1 MFKKSLIFSLTVFF
15 TLMIITSLI
24 KNKTRNLE
32 KKIEKI
38 NKEVAFLEKE
48 LSDAEIDY
56 IYLSSPE
63 KLKQYLSTL
72 GKEEYLSFD
81 HSRIFFSTE
90 QFLKHSLKEIGR
102 ASCRERV

>member
-32 KKIEKI
+32 KEIEKI
-38 NKEVAFLEKE
+38 NKEVVFLEKE
-48 LSDAEIDY
+48 LSDDEIDY
-56 IYLSSPE
+56 IYLSSPKKLE
-63 KLKQYLSTL
+63 KYLSAL

-90 QFLKHSLKEIGR
+90 QFLKHSLKE
-102 ASCRERV
+102 AKSF

>member
-1 MFKKSLIFSLTVFF
+1 MFKKSLIFSLTIFF
-15 TLMIITSLI
+15 TLMIVTSLI

-38 NKEVAFLEKE
+38 NKEVAFLEKQ

-56 IYLSSPE
+56 IYLSSPN
-63 KLKQYLSTL
+63 KLKKHLFTL

-81 HSRIFFSTE
+81 HSRIFFTTE
-90 QFLKHSLKEIGR
+90 EFLKHSLKE
-102 ASCRERV
+102 AKSF

>member
-1 MFKKSLIFSLTVFF
+1 MFKKSLILSLTVFF
-15 TLMIITSLI
+15 TLMIITSVI

-32 KKIEKI
+32 KEIEKI

-56 IYLSSPE
+56 IYLSSPN
-63 KLKQYLSTL
+63 KLKKSLSAL

-81 HSRIFFSTE
+81 RSRIFFSIE
-90 QFLKHSLKEIGR
+90 QFLKHSLKE
-102 ASCRERV
+102 AKSF

>member
-1 MFKKSLIFSLTVFF
+1 MFKKSLILSLTVFF

-32 KKIEKI
+32 KEIEKI
-38 NKEVAFLEKE
+38 NKEVAFLEKQ

-56 IYLSSPE
+56 IYLSSPK
-63 KLKQYLSTL
+63 KLKKYLSTL
-72 GKEEYLSFD
+72 SKEEYLSFD

-90 QFLKHSLKEIGR
+90 QFLKHNLKE
-102 ASCRERV
+102 AKFF

>member
-32 KKIEKI
+32 KEIEKI

-56 IYLSSPE
+56 IYLSGLE
-63 KLKQYLSTL
+63 KLKKYLSIL
-72 GKEEYLSFD
+72 NKEQYLSFD

-90 QFLKHSLKEIGR
+90 QFLKHSLKE
-102 ASCRERV
+102 AKSF

>member
-32 KKIEKI
+32 KEIEKI

-56 IYLSSPE
+56 IYLSSPK
-63 KLKQYLSTL
+63 KLKQYISTF

-81 HSRIFFSTE
+81 YSRIFFSTE
-90 QFLKHSLKEIGR
+90 QFLKHSLKE
-102 ASCRERV
+102 AKSF

>member
-32 KKIEKI
+32 KEIEKI
-38 NKEVAFLEKE
+38 NKEVAFLEKQ

-56 IYLSSPE
+56 IYLSSPK
-63 KLKQYLSTL
+63 KLKKYLSTL

-81 HSRIFFSTE
+81 HSRIFFSIE
-90 QFLKHSLKEIGR
+90 QFLKHSLKE
-102 ASCRERV
+102 AKSF

>member
-32 KKIEKI
+32 KEIKKI

-56 IYLSSPE
+56 IYLSSPK
-63 KLKQYLSTL
+63 KLKQYISTF

-81 HSRIFFSTE
+81 YSRIFFSTE
-90 QFLKHSLKEIGR
+90 QFLKHSLKE
-102 ASCRERV
+102 AKSF

>member
-1 MFKKSLIFSLTVFF
+1 MFKKSLILSLTVFF
-15 TLMIITSLI
+15 TLMIITSVI

-38 NKEVAFLEKE
+38 NKEIAFLEKQ

-56 IYLSSPE
+56 IYLSGPE
-63 KLKQYLSTL
+63 KLKKYLSTFN
-72 GKEEYLSFD
+72 KEKYLSFD

-90 QFLKHSLKEIGR
+90 RFLKHSLKE
-102 ASCRERV
+102 AKSF

>member
-32 KKIEKI
+32 KEIKKI
-38 NKEVAFLEKE
+38 NKEVAFLEKQ

-56 IYLSSPE
+56 IYLSSPK
-63 KLKQYLSTL
+63 KLKKYLSTFN
-72 GKEEYLSFD
+72 KEKYLSFD

-90 QFLKHSLKEIGR
+90 QFLKHSLKEVK
-102 ASCRERV
+102 SF

>member
-1 MFKKSLIFSLTVFF
+1 MFKKSLILSLTVFL
-15 TLMIITSLI
+15 TLMVITSVI

-32 KKIEKI
+32 KEIEKI
-38 NKEVAFLEKE
+38 NKEVTLLEKQ
-48 LSDAEIDY
+48 LSDVEIDY

-63 KLKQYLSTL
+63 KLKQYISTF

-90 QFLKHSLKEIGR
+90 EFLKHSLKE
-102 ASCRERV
+102 AKSF

>member
-32 KKIEKI
+32 KEIEKI
-38 NKEVAFLEKE
+38 NKEVTFLEKQ

-56 IYLSSPE
+56 IYLSSPKKLE
-63 KLKQYLSTL
+63 KYLSIL

-90 QFLKHSLKEIGR
+90 QFLKHSLKE
-102 ASCRERV
+102 AKSF

>member
-32 KKIEKI
+32 KEIKKI
-38 NKEVAFLEKE
+38 NKEVAFLEKQ

-56 IYLSSPE
+56 IYLSSPR
-63 KLKQYLSTL
+63 KLKKYLSTL

-81 HSRIFFSTE
+81 YSRIFFSTE
-90 QFLKHSLKEIGR
+90 QFLKHSLKEVK
-102 ASCRERV
+102 SF

>member
-32 KKIEKI
+32 KEIEKI
-38 NKEVAFLEKE
+38 NKEVAFLEKQ
-48 LSDAEIDY
+48 LSDAETDY
-56 IYLSSPE
+56 IYLSSPN
-63 KLKQYLSTL
+63 KLKKSLSAL

-81 HSRIFFSTE
+81 HSRIFFSIE
-90 QFLKHSLKEIGR
+90 QFLKHSLKE
-102 ASCRERV
+102 AKSF

>member
-32 KKIEKI
+32 KEIEKI
-38 NKEVAFLEKE
+38 NKEVTFLEKQ

-63 KLKQYLSTL
+63 KLKKYLSTL
-72 GKEEYLSFD
+72 SKETYLSFD

-90 QFLKHSLKEIGR
+90 QFLKHSLKEVK
-102 ASCRERV
+102 SF

>member
-32 KKIEKI
+32 KEIEKI

-56 IYLSSPE
+56 IYLSSPK
-63 KLKQYLSTL
+63 KLKQYICTF

-81 HSRIFFSTE
+81 YSRIFFSTE
-90 QFLKHSLKEIGR
+90 QFLKHSLKE
-102 ASCRERV
+102 AKSF

>member
-1 MFKKSLIFSLTVFF
+1 MFKKSLILSLAVFF
-15 TLMIITSLI
+15 TLMIITSVI

-32 KKIEKI
+32 KEIEKI
-38 NKEVAFLEKE
+38 NKEVAFLEKQ

-63 KLKQYLSTL
+63 KLKKYLSPL
-72 GKEEYLSFD
+72 GKEKYISFD

-90 QFLKHSLKEIGR
+90 QFLKHSLKE
-102 ASCRERV
+102 AKSF

>member
-32 KKIEKI
+32 KEIEKI
-38 NKEVAFLEKE
+38 NKEVAFLEKQ

-56 IYLSSPE
+56 IYLSSPN
-63 KLKQYLSTL
+63 KLKKSLSAL

-81 HSRIFFSTE
+81 HSRIFFSIE
-90 QFLKHSLKEIGR
+90 QFLKHSLKE
-102 ASCRERV
+102 AKSF